1 MDPRLALAEFQG
13 DIRRLLG
20 DASGFEQGGVS
31 PKRMLEE
38 VGLGINELEGLLR
51 NKPPGLDEY
60 VALANVLD
68 PGFGDDGGHGG
79 GGGGEGGTT

>member
-13 DIRRLLG
+13 DIRRLLD
-20 DASGFEQGGVS
+20 DASGFELGGVS

-60 VALANVLD
+60 AALANVLD
-68 PGFGDDGGHGG
+68 HGFGDNGDGGVGGRGG
-79 GGGGEGGTT
+79 GTM